1 MGHDLGA
8 AYLSQIIAK
17 QMVEEAIYGKP
28 TTPKRK
34 SRVKALVKKLTK

>member
-17 QMVEEAIYGKP
+17 QMVEEAIYGKSE
-28 TTPKRK
+28 PKRK
-34 SRVKALVKKLTK
+34 SRIKALIKRMIK